1 MLVSDATA
9 ALAML
14 RGTPGFPS
22 DGVIA
27 LCDFGAG
34 GTTVTLMDG
43 RAGFAPVGPSLR
55 YTDFSG
61 DAIDQ
66 LVLDHLLASDVST
79 AMLGGSGRIGSQS
92 RLLGACRRA
101 KEQLSTAV
109 AATVA
114 GAPGQGAQLTRAEFE
129 QLISTP
135 LDRFLDWCQE
145 ALRRNGIGNS
155 TLRGVAIVGGG
166 RASRCSPRGCRDGS
180 GCRCTAPR
188 SRD

>member
-114 GAPGQGAQLTRAEFE
+114 GRPDRAP
-129 QLISTP
+129 S
-135 LDRFLDWCQE
+135 
-145 ALRRNGIGNS
+145 
-155 TLRGVAIVGGG
+155 
-166 RASRCSPRGCRDGS
+166 
-180 GCRCTAPR
+180 
-188 SRD
+188 